1 MRSKLSLIVI
11 LGLLTIPAIVRADS
25 LSLGQIAQELKR
37 DAVIPPAPSVGNQ
50 LAKNLLAAQAAA
62 PYTQFEPDSLELS
75 IESVL
80 RAVSLYVWEGGP
92 TTITSESAE
101 PVVWAQSRVAI
112 DDRLTVSFT
121 PGSLD
126 FGSQPVATPE
136 PSGWLGLLLGFAL
149 LATWQLAIRNA
160 RFRDTLLIGNSLECE
175 TRNSI
180 PLR

>member
-11 LGLLTIPAIVRADS
+11 LGLLTIPTITLADS
-25 LSLGQIAQELKR
+25 LSVGQIAQELKQ
-37 DAVIPPAPSVGNQ
+37 DAVVPLAPSVGNQ

-62 PYTQFEPDSLELS
+62 PYTQFEPDSLQLS
-75 IESVL
+75 IDSVP
-80 RAVSLYVWEGGP
+80 RAIGLYAYPGGP
-92 TTITSESAE
+92 AMITDEASE
-101 PVVWAQSRVAI
+101 PGVWIQSRIAI
-112 DDRLTVSFT
+112 DDRLTVSLT

-149 LATWQLAIRNA
+149 LATWQLAIRNP